1 MPAQQEA
8 QMLPFVLPVEDS
20 SAKKGR
26 ACAQCIG
33 EVAGGAWRVY
43 GACSVKKS
51 HDTLVVCRMQ
61 KCACVVQCDVR
72 VSCGEQFTRH
82 MLGADADRDVG
93 SQSCA
98 VERVCGAARVAVVC
112 IVAARAAMARMRFL
126 SGEEFSRGQDLES
139 ETSARW
145 AT

>member
-1 MPAQQEA
+1 MAT
-8 QMLPFVLPVEDS
+8 FVLPVEDS

-43 GACSVKKS
+43 GACSVKKN

-98 VERVCGAARVAVVC
+98 VERVCESRWCALSQGGWRW
-112 IVAARAAMARMRFL
+112 RACDLCRGKSFL
-126 SGEEFSRGQDLES
+126 Q
-139 ETSARW
+139 
-145 AT
+145 